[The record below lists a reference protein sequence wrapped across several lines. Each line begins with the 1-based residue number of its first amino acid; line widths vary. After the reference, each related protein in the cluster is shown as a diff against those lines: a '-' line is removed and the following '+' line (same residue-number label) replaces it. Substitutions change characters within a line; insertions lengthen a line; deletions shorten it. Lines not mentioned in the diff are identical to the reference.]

1 MVCIYA
7 VTTFWSS
14 EELKDFVDRDPP
26 LGPTKPP
33 STIDIVVHVLFLC
46 EPSFF
51 IKCKF
56 FLHMSWSD
64 LPSLNSLR
72 AFAAVAETGSYSKA
86 GALLHVTH
94 AAISQ
99 QVRALEERLSVSLTV
114 REGRGI
120 RLTAEGLALARDL
133 DSGFTAIK
141 RGIEALAESSAI
153 QPVQLSTS
161 PAFAMEWLMPRIQNF
176 QNKYPDI
183 PLMLNPTSKVVDL
196 KPGGIDLA
204 IRYSDKRNLEKSPT
218 AVLISDMVVIAAASL
233 VGTREIDDPAALVE
247 MPWLQE
253 LGTNE
258 VADWFGYRGVKL
270 ERPLMIHQMPG
281 NLIMQAVRHGDGITY
296 TARAFFE
303 SEIQSGQM
311 KVLFSEPAFGTYYI
325 ATSPGPLRMSVKTV
339 VSWLKQQSSENP
351 PVEA

>member
-56 FLHMSWSD
+56 FLYMSWSD

-99 QVRALEERLSVSLTV
+99 QVRALEERLSVSLT
-114 REGRGI
+114 
-120 RLTAEGLALARDL
+120 L
-133 DSGFTAIK
+133 
-141 RGIEALAESSAI
+141 
-153 QPVQLSTS
+153 
-161 PAFAMEWLMPRIQNF
+161 
-176 QNKYPDI
+176 
-183 PLMLNPTSKVVDL
+183 
-196 KPGGIDLA
+196 
-204 IRYSDKRNLEKSPT
+204 
-218 AVLISDMVVIAAASL
+218 
-233 VGTREIDDPAALVE
+233 
-247 MPWLQE
+247 
-253 LGTNE
+253 
-258 VADWFGYRGVKL
+258 
-270 ERPLMIHQMPG
+270 
-281 NLIMQAVRHGDGITY
+281 
-296 TARAFFE
+296 
-303 SEIQSGQM
+303 
-311 KVLFSEPAFGTYYI
+311 
-325 ATSPGPLRMSVKTV
+325 
-339 VSWLKQQSSENP
+339 
-351 PVEA
+351 